1 MESGMELPSAGLT
14 RSGTRPFMKAVNSFL
29 VRLFILIFLTA
40 DFCGILVYFLLF
52 TRFTWV
58 DLIPTVLA
66 VFCGLSAGVLARFMF
81 VGAHYV
87 IRWLLAAVTVPLVL
101 AVAGLA
107 GKYWLEVDLTEFH
120 TALVQPDFFILT
132 GMGIATS
139 LVSVFAWSRKPKAEI
154 IEVEPRDVYSE
165 PVNTMEYTEV
175 PSVRHS
181 AERKPVS
188 QNRSR
193 SFSIIPDDLRKRYFR
208 QSAWRRWKRKV
219 NNQWKALGKFFR
231 HSIVKPVQL
240 WLHPGSRVVITG
252 QRKAEARL
260 HISEPDH
267 RTVPPAALPVKL
279 PRKHGGRKMPHSVRL
294 TGKEEMRCPYCLQEI
309 TGRDK
314 KSMVVCPICHT
325 AHHKECWDITG
336 SCQVPHN
343 HAML

>member
-1 MESGMELPSAGLT
+1 MELQPAGIA
-14 RSGTRPFMKAVNSFL
+14 RAETRPFMKTVNSFFI
-29 VRLFILIFLTA
+29 RLFVLVFLTA

-58 DLIPTVLA
+58 DLIPTILA
-66 VFCGLSAGVLARFMF
+66 VFCGLSAGVLSRFMF
-81 VGAHYV
+81 AGVHYFF
-87 IRWLLAAVTVPLVL
+87 RWMLAVVTVLLVL
-101 AVAGLA
+101 AGAGLA
-107 GKYWLEVDLTEFH
+107 GDYWLRVDLTAFNA
-120 TALVQPDFFILT
+120 ALTQPDFFILSAI
-132 GMGIATS
+132 GVVTS
-139 LVSVFAWSRKPKAEI
+139 LVSVFAWSRRPKV
-154 IEVEPRDVYSE
+154 EVIEPRDVYSE
-165 PVNTMEYTEV
+165 PIDTMEYAEV

-188 QNRSR
+188 NNRTR

-208 QSAWRRWKRKV
+208 KSAWRRWKRRV

-240 WLHPGSRVVITG
+240 FLHPGSRVVITG

-260 HISEPDH
+260 HIPEPDH
-267 RTVPPAALPVKL
+267 RTIPPAALPVNL

-314 KSMVVCPICHT
+314 RTMVVCPICHT

-343 HAML
+343 HSML